1 MVDET
6 TGAAVRVAGGS
17 CANGFR
23 RATLRPLREFLEIDL
38 RKEGASRFVALG
50 DGRLGLYAATGR
62 TIDPGTGVSVMVH
75 LPGHTFAA
83 PGVIELVRF
92 GVGRLSPGL
101 IVRLGAVE
109 APSARLIRRFLSRRP
124 AVPC

>member
-6 TGAAVRVAGGS
+6 TSVAVRVPEGWSAS
-17 CANGFR
+17 AFR
-23 RATLRPLREFLEIDL
+23 RATLLPRLPFLEIDL
-38 RKEGASRFVALG
+38 RKEGPSCFVSLL

-62 TIDPGTGVSVMVH
+62 TLDPGSDVSVMVH
-75 LPGHTFAA
+75 RPGHTFAA
-83 PGVIELVRF
+83 RGVIELVRF

-109 APSARLIRRFLSRRP
+109 ASSAPLIRRHLARHP
-124 AVPC
+124 PVPS